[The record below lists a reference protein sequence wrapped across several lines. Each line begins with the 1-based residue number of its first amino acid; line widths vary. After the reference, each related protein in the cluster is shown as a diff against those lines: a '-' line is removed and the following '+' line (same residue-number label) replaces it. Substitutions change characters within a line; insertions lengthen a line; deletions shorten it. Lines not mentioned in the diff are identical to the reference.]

1 MPESSYINYCDLP
14 HLLQNLACTG
24 IVALHATQFF
34 VVVVVVVV
42 ELARGFGSS
51 ISTGLNVGSCGEG
64 SV

>member
-34 VVVVVVVV
+34 VVVVV
-42 ELARGFGSS
+42 ELARGFGIS
-51 ISTGLNVGSCGEG
+51 ISTGLNVGSCGKG